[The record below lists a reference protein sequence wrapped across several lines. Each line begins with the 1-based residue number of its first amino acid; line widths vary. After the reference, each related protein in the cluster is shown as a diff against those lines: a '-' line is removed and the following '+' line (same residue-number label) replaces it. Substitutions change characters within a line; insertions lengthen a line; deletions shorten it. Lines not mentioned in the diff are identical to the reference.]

1 MSDSS
6 IQHDST
12 NRAGE
17 RAVYSHPIPALRR
30 FDAALTAIGL
40 GLIGVACAGV
50 LLLIPAMPVFLPLWL
65 GIAVFSALLAIPLA
79 MHTVSHPE
87 ITLTPDG
94 LIVRPMLWR
103 EKFIPYSALKGLTRH
118 PLIRDPGASPGVD
131 RLLWGRY
138 HPPREGIA
146 VVVGRDAG
154 LSPLYRL
161 FGSVAGVRG
170 PAFGLSST
178 THAQYAELRA
188 RLSAVCGDW
197 TG

>member
-1 MSDSS
+1 M
-6 IQHDST
+6 QHDST
-12 NRAGE
+12 DRAE
-17 RAVYSHPIPALRR
+17 ETAVYGHPIPALRR
-30 FDAALTAIGL
+30 LDAALTAIGL
-40 GLIGVACAGV
+40 GLIGVACVSA
-50 LLLIPAMPVFLPLWL
+50 LLLIPVAPIFMPLLL
-65 GIAVFSALLAIPLA
+65 GIAVFSALLAIPLT

-103 EKFIPYSALKGLTRH
+103 GKFIPYSALKGLTRH

-131 RLLWGRY
+131 RLLWGR
-138 HPPREGIA
+138 HHTPRHGIA
-146 VVVGRDAG
+146 VVVGREAN

-161 FGSVAGVRG
+161 FGSAVGVQG

-178 THAQYAELRA
+178 THTNYADLRA